1 MKNYRIY
8 DESVN
13 ADTNII
19 ISAENEKEAL
29 KIAKK
34 EHGAKYHIINN
45 KGTKFIIPKFYAI
58 EEK

>member
-1 MKNYRIY
+1 MTNYRIY

-19 ISAENEKEAL
+19 ISAENEKEAI

-34 EHGAKYHIINN
+34 EYGAKYRIINN
-45 KGTKFIIPKFYAI
+45 KGVKIKTPRFYAI